1 MQEKSNLKLIII
13 VIFCVV
19 VFVGLGLGALSLIRS
34 ATGIG
39 GSDTVATT
47 PTPTP
52 TISTT
57 PTPPLLA
64 DEYISS
70 KNKIIGTKILQNCSD
85 IPIKSENEAV
95 CNSLNDIKSILE
107 NVNSEKLSTSFKDF
121 NDKCLKLIDN
131 GDNRKTLEK
140 TCPSLIKQVN
150 KVAETEPTKTSTNSD
165 LTILNGNVEN
175 LKQQVENLKQQLDG
189 VSKDN
194 LNEINNS
201 VAILKWLL
209 LFLFI
214 LIGSLIGYQIW
225 NQTKLLKKL
234 EEVQGLIGLPDN
246 RKTLANIVSEA
257 KDNIQKQII
266 EGKDNIQNQIISLSE
281 IISSS
286 NLNVK
291 EQIDELNRRNLEEA
305 RKREEE
311 QNRNNIITIPIDNS
325 YTQSNEQQSSNIESE
340 YEALKGLVSDIQN
353 RFAVKPELTKHPY
366 SKTLKP
372 ISSSSETVTFF
383 SITIEKIRGIRTYA
397 IPVATRIN
405 SSAESTHLT
414 EFYTLHESNTG
425 DLNGKLNIKEPAEIK
440 WNEDIKGWE
449 LVNKGEINIVS

>member
-1 MQEKSNLKLIII
+1 MQEKSNVKVIII

-19 VFVGLGLGALSLIRS
+19 VLVGLGLGTLSFIKS
-34 ATGIG
+34 VTGIG
-39 GSDTVATT
+39 GSNSNANTNATQQANSIT
-47 PTPTP
+47 PTPVP
-52 TISTT
+52 TEVLQTKDRYITDKLSIVNDRINDNTCST
-57 PTPPLLA
+57 
-64 DEYISS
+64 
-70 KNKIIGTKILQNCSD
+70 KNTVACKTF
-85 IPIKSENEAV
+85 
-95 CNSLNDIKSILE
+95 NDIKKILE
-107 NVNSEKLSTSFKDF
+107 ATNKEQDLFPDFK
-121 NDKCLKLIDN
+121 NKCLDAIKPSGNEELLKNTCNPLI
-131 GDNRKTLEK
+131 T
-140 TCPSLIKQVN
+140 TIN
-150 KVAETEPTKTSTNSD
+150 KPEQKNPETEILHTSSNSD
-165 LTILNGNVEN
+165 LTKLTEEVKA
-175 LKQQVENLKQQLDG
+175 LKTQLDG
-189 VSKDN
+189 VSKDS
-194 LNEINNS
+194 LNEINNN

-225 NQTKLLKKL
+225 NQTKLTKKL
-234 EEVQGLIGLPDN
+234 EEVEGLIGLPDN
-246 RKTLANIVSEA
+246 KKTLANIVSEA
-257 KDNIQKQII
+257 KDSLQKQIT
-266 EGKDNIQNQIISLSE
+266 EGKDKIQNKIINLSE

-286 NLNVK
+286 NLTVK
-291 EQIDELNRRNLEEA
+291 EQMDEIKRQNLEEA

-366 SKTLKP
+366 PKTLKP

-383 SITIEKIRGIRTYA
+383 SITIEKNGGMRTYA
-397 IPVATRIN
+397 IPKATRIN
-405 SSAESTHLT
+405 SSGEATHLN

-449 LVNKGEINIVS
+449 LVIKGEIKIVS